1 MKLLASAKIALRALR
16 ANTLRTGLAMLG
28 IIIGVGA
35 FIASGAI
42 GAGAQQRIAEQ
53 IRSLGSNLI
62 VILSGSLHSGGIRLG
77 SGTQLSITE
86 DDAAAVAREVPSVL
100 VAAPVIRGAGQI
112 VYGNQNWSTTVQGV
126 TPDYEVAREWPAVA
140 GKYFGPEDLDGAT
153 KVALVGQTVVENLFG
168 GTDPIGQIIRIRNV
182 PFTVTGV
189 LDRKGQSS
197 WGTDQ
202 DDIVLIPLST
212 AKKKVMG
219 VSQAN
224 ARAVSSISVKVRAGE
239 DMRQAETD
247 IRALLRQRHRL
258 QPDQDDDFSTRNLE
272 DLLAT
277 QERAARVMTNL
288 LYAIAA
294 VSLMVGGIGIM
305 NIMLVSV
312 TERTREIG
320 LRMAIGARG
329 KDILSQFL
337 IEAVILS
344 LIGGVAG
351 VVVGVGSAR
360 AVSYLADWS
369 TVIQAGAV
377 PLAFAFA
384 SAVGVFFGFYP
395 AWKASRLDPINAL
408 RYE

>member
-1 MKLLASAKIALRALR
+1 MKLLASARIALRALR

-62 VILSGSLHSGGIRLG
+62 VILSGSFHSGGIRLG

-86 DDAAAVAREVPSVL
+86 DDAAAVAREIPSVL
-100 VAAPVIRGAGQI
+100 VAAPVMRGAGQV

-168 GTDPIGQIIRIRNV
+168 DTDPIGQIIRIRSV

>member
-1 MKLLASAKIALRALR
+1 
-16 ANTLRTGLAMLG
+16 MLG

-53 IRSLGSNLI
+53 IRSLGSNLV

-344 LIGGVAG
+344 LIGGVVG

>member
-1 MKLLASAKIALRALR
+1 VKLLASAKIALRALR

-395 AWKASRLDPINAL
+395 AWKAARLDPINAL

>member
-1 MKLLASAKIALRALR
+1 MNLWVSARIALAALR
-16 ANTLRTGLAMLG
+16 ANSLRTSLAMLG
-28 IIIGVGA
+28 IVIGVGA

-42 GAGAQQRIAEQ
+42 GAGAQARIADS

-62 VILSGSLHSGGIRLG
+62 MVMSGSITSGGIRLG
-77 SGTQLSITE
+77 SGTQLTITE
-86 DDAAAVAREVPSVL
+86 DDGAAIAREIPAVL
-100 VAAPVIRGAGQI
+100 VAAPALRGSGQI

-126 TPDYEVAREWPAVA
+126 TPDFEIAREWPVA
-140 GKYFGPEDLDGAT
+140 EGKYLGQEDIDGAT
-153 KVALVGQTVVENLFG
+153 KVAVIGQTVVQNVFG
-168 GTDPIGQIIRIRNV
+168 GSDPLGQVIRIRKI
-182 PFTVTGV
+182 PFTVIGV

-197 WGTDQ
+197 WGQDQ
-202 DDIVLIPLST
+202 DDLVVIPMST

-224 ARAVSSISVKVRAGE
+224 ARAVNTISVKIREGE
-239 DMRQAETD
+239 DLKAAETE
-247 IRALLRQRHRL
+247 IRGLLRQRHHL
-258 QPDQDDDFSTRNLE
+258 QAYQDDDFSLRNLA

-277 QERAARVMTNL
+277 QEKSAEVMTNL

-320 LRMAIGARG
+320 LRMAVGARG
-329 KDILSQFL
+329 RDVLSQFL

-344 LIGGVAG
+344 LIGGAVGVA
-351 VVVGVGSAR
+351 VGVGSSR
-360 AVSYLADWS
+360 LVSYLADWS

-377 PLAFAFA
+377 PLALAFA
-384 SAVGVFFGFYP
+384 SVVGVFFGFYP
-395 AWKASRLDPINAL
+395 AWKASRLDPIAAL

>member
-1 MKLLASAKIALRALR
+1 MKLLASARIALRALR
-16 ANTLRTGLAMLG
+16 ANTLRTSLAMLG
-28 IIIGVGA
+28 IVIGVGA

-42 GAGAQQRIAEQ
+42 GAGAQSRIAEQ
-53 IRSLGSNLI
+53 IRSLGSNMI
-62 VILSGSLHSGGIRLG
+62 IILSGSLHSGGIRLG

-86 DDAAAVAREVPSVL
+86 EDAAAVAREVPAVL
-100 VAAPVIRGAGQI
+100 VAAPSIRGAGQI

-126 TPDYEVAREWPAVA
+126 TPDFEIAREWPVA
-140 GKYFGPEDLDGAT
+140 EGKYLSQEDLDGAT
-153 KVALVGQTVVENLFG
+153 KVALIGGTVAENLFG
-168 GTDPIGQIIRIRNV
+168 GTDPIDQIIRIRKI
-182 PFTVTGV
+182 PFTIIGV
-189 LDRKGQSS
+189 LDRKGQST

-224 ARAVSSISVKVRAGE
+224 ARAVSTISVKVRDGG
-239 DMRQAETD
+239 DMREAERQTQ
-247 IRALLRQRHRL
+247 ALLRQRHRL
-258 QPDQDDDFSTRNLE
+258 QPDQDDDFSLRNLE

-277 QERAARVMTNL
+277 QERSAKVMTNL

-337 IEAVILS
+337 IEAVVLS
-344 LIGGVAG
+344 LIGGAMGVAMG
-351 VVVGVGSAR
+351 IGCSR
-360 AVSYLADWS
+360 LVSYLADWS

-395 AWKASRLDPINAL
+395 AWKASRLDPITAL

>member
-1 MKLLASAKIALRALR
+1 VTLLASAKIALRALR

-62 VILSGSLHSGGIRLG
+62 VILSGSFHSGGIRLG

-86 DDAAAVAREVPSVL
+86 DDAAAVAREIPSVL

>member
-62 VILSGSLHSGGIRLG
+62 VILSGSFHSGGIRLG

-86 DDAAAVAREVPSVL
+86 DDAAAVAREIPSVL
-100 VAAPVIRGAGQI
+100 VAAPVMRGAGQV

>member
-62 VILSGSLHSGGIRLG
+62 VILSGSFHSGGIRLG

-86 DDAAAVAREVPSVL
+86 DDAAAVAREILSVL
-100 VAAPVIRGAGQI
+100 VAAPVMRGAGQV